1 MFVPERPKIV
11 PGGGFRMGMKTSSRK
26 RAQWKTAYSTEDK
39 IDLEYARLN
48 NFKFIGMKVLYQT
61 GDMDEP
67 EPATVVE
74 VIGDWYYRVLTD
86 EGYEYELDG
95 TAITTVLG
103 SRRAQ

>member
-1 MFVPERPKIV
+1 MARAFEIAFGFSLI
-11 PGGGFRMGMKTSSRK
+11 GGEVT
-26 RAQWKTAYSTEDK
+26 AQST
-39 IDLEYARLN
+39 
-48 NFKFIGMKVLYQT
+48 GMKVLYQT